1 MCFASIRPGL
11 ANLFTIMG
19 SIKCGKSLAGCKYY
33 LILPSNSTFIFPR
46 KIGKGNYVKEREMHI
61 LTYCLCVCHR
71 VLFWRDVLCNFGNE
85 NSNTDHVKC
94 SRGSNAGHRFPTPA
108 LDKHCSIS
116 LILLDGSG
124 TQWLLPCGIGF
135 MAKRM
140 SEVFMH
146 WLFPWLTAENLKLNW
161 AKMIPDEGNQIA
173 FLDTV
178 LENPIRIVNG

>member
-1 MCFASIRPGL
+1 MFVIEFCF
-11 ANLFTIMG
+11 
-19 SIKCGKSLAGCKYY
+19 
-33 LILPSNSTFIFPR
+33 
-46 KIGKGNYVKEREMHI
+46 
-61 LTYCLCVCHR
+61 
-71 VLFWRDVLCNFGNE
+71 DVMFSSNFGNE

-146 WLFPWLTAENLKLNW
+146 WLFP
-161 AKMIPDEGNQIA
+161 
-173 FLDTV
+173 
-178 LENPIRIVNG
+178 

>member
-1 MCFASIRPGL
+1 VFVIEFCF
-11 ANLFTIMG
+11 
-19 SIKCGKSLAGCKYY
+19 
-33 LILPSNSTFIFPR
+33 
-46 KIGKGNYVKEREMHI
+46 
-61 LTYCLCVCHR
+61 
-71 VLFWRDVLCNFGNE
+71 DVMFSSNFGNE

-178 LENPIRIVNG
+178 LENPIRIVNGWVTSTFTQRSVRLTLYTYDIVFDNSNVRFHFSMQCSDCAF